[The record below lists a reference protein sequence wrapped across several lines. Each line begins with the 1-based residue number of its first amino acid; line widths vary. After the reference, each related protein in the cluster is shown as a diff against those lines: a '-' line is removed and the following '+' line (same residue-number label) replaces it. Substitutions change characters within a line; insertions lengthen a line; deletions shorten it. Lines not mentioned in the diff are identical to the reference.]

1 MYLLNI
7 IYIFSFLYGVSNYN
21 NIYSVISDPRNIS
34 LGNMHISSN
43 DVSSIFDSPI
53 AINNKKN
60 NFFISLNQYS
70 SLLNVY
76 HVAYTIIANDKMNL
90 SFGLVRREINNNYNT
105 NLAWYN
111 DGYPD
116 QGEIDYSQIFQFS
129 DKETGLLLSYNKI
142 LDDIIIGFNF
152 KPSYHKIGTSSA
164 VSFQMDCRYSFS
176 LNKVKISFGV
186 DNLLSRKKWDTGYIE
201 RTSLD
206 GYINGTFHLNQKLLF
221 FGELN
226 IDKEFKLGTEMQ
238 LVDNFHIRSGINK
251 SNFTLGFGVKT
262 KNFNIDYAYVDNGS
276 NILGNNHSLGCI
288 LKLNNFK

>member
-152 KPSYHKIGTSSA
+152 SFCFLCALHYYALLTSTTT
-164 VSFQMDCRYSFS
+164 YSV
-176 LNKVKISFGV
+176 VK
-186 DNLLSRKKWDTGYIE
+186 
-201 RTSLD
+201 
-206 GYINGTFHLNQKLLF
+206 
-221 FGELN
+221 
-226 IDKEFKLGTEMQ
+226 
-238 LVDNFHIRSGINK
+238 
-251 SNFTLGFGVKT
+251 
-262 KNFNIDYAYVDNGS
+262 
-276 NILGNNHSLGCI
+276 
-288 LKLNNFK
+288 